1 MPLFAGLVGELQSET
16 SDVGWANV
24 FMVPE
29 RMQYIGYSHPYRID
43 YASFLLSNKAHGHTS
58 QCRLQ
63 LCREAP
69 GASTVDEDFHTFT
82 ALNLARKGLKTL
94 LDI

>member
-58 QCRLQ
+58 Q
-63 LCREAP
+63 
-69 GASTVDEDFHTFT
+69 
-82 ALNLARKGLKTL
+82 
-94 LDI
+94 